1 MHSAFDKDKV
11 IVRVKLRNN
20 GLSERLKGEIIKV
33 VQPAKSPIL
42 GLVKQQEENTFIL
55 PLSEIYPYPLK
66 IDNTIH
72 NLNDNQLVSFYIK
85 PSDKQNSYPTAEIID
100 TIGYET
106 DENIEE
112 KIVISLFN
120 IRTDYPEDAITQAK
134 SLNENLLPLD
144 ERKDLTDQTIFT
156 IDGEDAKD
164 FDDAVSIEQTD
175 DYGYQLGVHI
185 ADVSNFI
192 PANSPLDN
200 DAYSRGTSIYFPAK
214 AIHMLPHQLSEN
226 ICSLQPDKQRL
237 TISVLMHF
245 TKNGKLLNYK
255 IFKSII
261 KSKARLTYNI
271 VQEIL
276 DNPAKNFLDER
287 IKSSLLTMHELANIL
302 TNKRI
307 NRGALDFDL
316 PEPVVMFDL
325 NSQIAEISKSI
336 RLDSHRIIEEFMIVT
351 NEIIASHLEKNNYP
365 VLYRIHE
372 IPEIE
377 KINNFLTIFQNIGYS
392 IPIPV
397 DYENPKFYQK
407 LLKQIEGKQYANF
420 ITYLLLRSFKQAKYS
435 KTNVGHFGLAS
446 RCYTHFTSPIRRYPD
461 LFNHRMLS
469 ILLDNVTKKAKME
482 PASTN
487 IEEIAEHCS
496 QAERTAD
503 DASRKLINMKRA
515 FFMKQFIGKEF
526 TGIITNMNSKK
537 IFVEIIE
544 HFVEGFIPISSI
556 TGDFY
561 VFDESKYTLIGKRYN
576 KKYRLGDLVKV
587 KLIEADP
594 LRSIIELK
602 LL

>member
-1 MHSAFDKDKV
+1 M
-11 IVRVKLRNN
+11 KLKSR
-20 GLSERLKGEIIKV
+20 GLPERLKGEIIKV
-33 VQPAKSPIL
+33 VHAAKSPIL
-42 GLVKQQEENTFIL
+42 GIVKQQEENVCIL
-55 PLSEIYPYPLK
+55 PLSDIYPYPLK
-66 IDNTIH
+66 IDSTNF

-85 PSDKQNSYPTAEIID
+85 PTDKQYSLPSAEIID
-100 TIGYET
+100 TIGYAT
-106 DENIEE
+106 DENIDE

-120 IRTDYPEDAITQAK
+120 IKTDYSEDAIAQAK
-134 SLNENLLPLD
+134 SLNESPPQLSG
-144 ERKDLTDQTIFT
+144 RKDLTNQIIFT

-164 FDDAVSIEQTD
+164 FDDAVSIERTND
-175 DYGYQLGVHI
+175 NGYQLGVHI
-185 ADVSNFI
+185 ADVSHFI

-214 AIHMLPHQLSEN
+214 AIHMLPPQLSED
-226 ICSLQPDKQRL
+226 ICSLQPNKQRL
-237 TISVLMHF
+237 TISVLMRF

-276 DNPAKNFLDER
+276 DNPSNNSFDEK
-287 IKSSLLTMHELANIL
+287 IKSSLYIMQELANIL

-307 NRGALDFDL
+307 KRGALDFDL

-325 NSQIAEISKSI
+325 NYQIAEISKSI
-336 RLDSHRIIEEFMIVT
+336 RLDSHRIIEEFMIET
-351 NEIIASHLEKNNYP
+351 NEVIASHLEKNIYP
-365 VLYRIHE
+365 LLYRIHE
-372 IPEIE
+372 TPDIE

-392 IPIPV
+392 IPTPV
-397 DYENPKFYQK
+397 DYTNTKFYQR
-407 LLKQIEGKQYANF
+407 LLKQIEGKPYANF

-461 LFNHRMLS
+461 LFNHRILS
-469 ILLDNVTKKAKME
+469 ILLNNLSSKIKIKPTL
-482 PASTN
+482 SN

-496 QAERTAD
+496 QTERTAD
-503 DASRKLINMKRA
+503 EASRKLINMERA
-515 FFMKQFIGKEF
+515 RFMKQFIGQDF

-561 VFDESKYTLIGKRYN
+561 IFDENKYALIGRRYN
-576 KKYRLGDLVKV
+576 KKFRLGDFVRV